1 MAFLQS
7 QNYSAQKAK
16 LIVAEFKKQYAMH
29 MYEKSVEDMQV
40 TLNKLY
46 QAVGDDI

>member
-1 MAFLQS
+1 
-7 QNYSAQKAK
+7 
-16 LIVAEFKKQYAMH
+16 MH

-46 QAVGDDI
+46 QAVGDDIWHMWIRRKLLCLFIIKWH